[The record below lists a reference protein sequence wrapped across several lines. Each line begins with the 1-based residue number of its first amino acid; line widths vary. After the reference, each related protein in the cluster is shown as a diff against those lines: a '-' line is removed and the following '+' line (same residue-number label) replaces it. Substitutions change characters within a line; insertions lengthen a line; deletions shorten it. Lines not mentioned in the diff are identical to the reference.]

1 MKQKNVQ
8 LDLKNRKESSLCL
21 FPEQDDEYIDFC
33 TSTKNSRKMA
43 KNATRFKMAVQT
55 NLNRGGKNIRK
66 TFLTKMYLI
75 LRDLSVPRIE
85 NFMRFKFRVNKI
97 EKEREKTIRLTDSVE
112 CLTRFPLRSYPSLA
126 FTRNKN
132 PSPLLTIS
140 RFPPRNLS
148 SRNSP
153 PSC

>member
-1 MKQKNVQ
+1 
-8 LDLKNRKESSLCL
+8 
-21 FPEQDDEYIDFC
+21 
-33 TSTKNSRKMA
+33 MA

-132 PSPLLTIS
+132 PSRLLTIS

-148 SRNSP
+148 SLLHPAKNNDLFFTNVSRKSRHSLETAAKFHGQFNRAAPQNRAAS
-153 PSC
+153 SV